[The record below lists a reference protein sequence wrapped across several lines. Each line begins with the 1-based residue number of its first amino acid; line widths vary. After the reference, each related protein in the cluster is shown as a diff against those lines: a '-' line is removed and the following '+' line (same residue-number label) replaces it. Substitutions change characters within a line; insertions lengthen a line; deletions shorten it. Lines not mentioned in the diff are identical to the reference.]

1 MRGNHIDKTR
11 NDYGD
16 NSAHVNGIGDRVHQK
31 RDENFEE
38 HMKRRVLNAKRARL
52 VDKELAYV
60 GKKRTDRDSSEKLD
74 EKICRRIEKGERP
87 RHRGCDGE
95 LERHDAARVV

>member
-1 MRGNHIDKTR
+1 MRGDHVDKTR

-31 RDENFEE
+31 RDKNFEE
-38 HMKRRVLNAKRARL
+38 HMKRRVLNAKGARL
-52 VDKELAYV
+52 IDEEFADI
-60 GKKRTDRDSSEKLD
+60 GKKCTDRDPPEKLN
-74 EKICRRIEKGERP
+74 EKICRRIEKGKRP

-95 LERHDAARVV
+95 LERHDAARIV

>member
-1 MRGNHIDKTR
+1 MRRDHVDKTR

-16 NSAHVNGIGDRVHQK
+16 NSAHVNSIGDRVHQK
-31 RDENFEE
+31 RDKNFEE
-38 HMKRRVLNAKRARL
+38 HMKRRVLNAKGARL
-52 VDKELAYV
+52 IDEELAYV
-60 GKKRTDRDSSEKLD
+60 GKKRTDRDPSEKLD

-87 RHRGCDGE
+87 RHRGCDSE